1 MEGVGLF
8 RDRVQNVWGKQKEK
22 KKRRLYNIKL
32 NHHKHMKLNR
42 KIEIPFSS
50 SNMWADQLACRRE
63 KKINVQTPRGNL
75 EVTIRTQFEEYI
87 FFLFYYLPKKKLNLN
102 GNI

>member
-1 MEGVGLF
+1 MSNLEALGPPTTI
-8 RDRVQNVWGKQKEK
+8 K
-22 KKRRLYNIKL
+22 KLIEQNIKL
-32 NHHKHMKLNR
+32 IHHKHMKLSR

-50 SNMWADQLACRRE
+50 PNMWPDQLACRRE

-87 FFLFYYLPKKKLNLN
+87 FFLFYYLLKKKLNSN

>member
-1 MEGVGLF
+1 
-8 RDRVQNVWGKQKEK
+8 
-22 KKRRLYNIKL
+22 
-32 NHHKHMKLNR
+32 MKLNR

-50 SNMWADQLACRRE
+50 PNMCADQLACRRE